1 MRQSRFV
8 YIGVLELLLAGALV
22 ALFGPVVLTGSHVV
36 ALLVVAGVA
45 AVLAGCVAAIELGA
59 VTVTWRHLVAAS
71 YLAFAVMWPLVYGPH
86 VLAGTASGEE
96 LLMFGVAATSAL
108 VFAFVGVDVARGGRH
123 FDLTS
128 DVERTVGFGR

>member
-8 YIGVLELLLAGALV
+8 YVGVLELLLAGALV

-59 VTVTWRHLVAAS
+59 ITVTWRHLVAAS
-71 YLAFAVMWPLVYGPH
+71 YLAFAVMWPLVYAPH
-86 VLAGTASGEE
+86 VLAGTASVED
-96 LLMFGVAATSAL
+96 LLMFGVAVTSAL
-108 VFAFVGVDVARGGRH
+108 VFAFVGFDIARDGRH
-123 FDLTS
+123 FEVTPNVDRVLAL
-128 DVERTVGFGR
+128 